1 MAASVLSNASIATVG
16 RVLNAAIGLVITALL
31 TRLLSPL
38 GYGAYIALLSYGTLW
53 QIGADFGLYLTL
65 TRLLGKSRAEHEHD
79 IAAVVSLRLSL
90 LGVAFGVA
98 LIGVVFFSPIPN
110 PLLPLL
116 CILIGLGFQ
125 SLSQLCIGIYQASS
139 RMLPATIGDSL
150 GRFVQLVAIAWIF
163 WADMTQNAVLLAAL
177 IFTIGTAIAFGI
189 HWNYLP
195 SRQHFWPKVAWP
207 QWRELVKVSWPL
219 GALLIL
225 NTIYFR
231 IDMIMLPL
239 WRSATEVGLYALA
252 YRLIENMLFFPAMFG
267 GLLLPHLSS
276 SSATPSYLKTLLGE
290 TLKVILLGAS
300 LFTVILLIL
309 PEPIIQ
315 YIGGSQFMAAVPLVR
330 ILTLALLFMCFGN
343 IFGFVLVAQ
352 GRNKTLLTLY
362 ICLVVFNVAA
372 NLIFIPRF
380 GALAAA
386 WITVITEAIATS
398 TSGILVLSYIRP
410 RIEYAWIIKWIGATT
425 ISFLVTIYLPISMPG
440 IVRLAVAAILF
451 LALQVLLGTIKKT
464 HFAHLLHHPA

>member
-1 MAASVLSNASIATVG
+1 MAASVLSNATIATIG

-65 TRLLGKSRAEHEHD
+65 TRLLGKSRVEHEGD
-79 IAAVVSLRLSL
+79 IAAIVSLRLLL
-90 LGVAFGVA
+90 LGLVFGLA

-116 CILIGLGFQ
+116 CILVGLGFQ
-125 SLSQLCIGIYQASS
+125 SLSQLCIGIYQSHS
-139 RMLPATIGDSL
+139 RMLPATIGDSV
-150 GRFVQLVAIAWIF
+150 GRFVQLGAIAWIF
-163 WADMTQNAVLLAAL
+163 WAGITAHTVLLAAL
-177 IFTIGTAIAFGI
+177 IFTIGTAIAFII
-189 HWNYLP
+189 HWWYLP
-195 SRQHFWPKVAWP
+195 SRHHFWPKVALP
-207 QWRELVKVSWPL
+207 QWRELIKISWPL

-239 WRSATEVGLYALA
+239 WRSAIEVGLYALA
-252 YRLIENMLFFPAMFG
+252 YRLIENILFFPAMFG

-276 SSATPSYLKTLLGE
+276 GNATTAYLKLLLGE
-290 TLKVILLGAS
+290 TLKVVALGAS
-300 LFTVILLIL
+300 LFALILLIL
-309 PEPIIQ
+309 PEPIIF

-330 ILTLALLFMCFGN
+330 VLALALICMCFGN

-352 GRNKTLLTLY
+352 GRNKTLFTLY
-362 ICLVVFNVAA
+362 MCLVVFNVTA
-372 NLIFIPRF
+372 NWIFIPHL

-386 WITVITEAIATS
+386 WITVVTEAIATV
-398 TSGILVLSYIRP
+398 TAGILVLSHIGLRV
-410 RIEYAWIIKWIGATT
+410 EYKWLAQWFGATT
-425 ISFLVTIYLPISMPG
+425 MSFIAAIYIPASMPG
-440 IVRLAVAAILF
+440 IVRLVVATVLF
-451 LALQVLLGTIKKT
+451 LAFHVLVGTIKKT
-464 HFAHLLHHPA
+464 HFSRLLHRPI